1 MQVTLTPTLQRKLF
15 PHCLPPEF
23 CKQPDGSLPFQII
36 KWYPQTN
43 LKGKAGVLL
52 VFLKEFTFLN
62 FQDTQT
68 TLAIVRSYT
77 QIKDRV

>member
-1 MQVTLTPTLQRKLF
+1 MVSTDK
-15 PHCLPPEF
+15 PE
-23 CKQPDGSLPFQII
+23 G
-36 KWYPQTN
+36 
-43 LKGKAGVLL
+43 KGIFSGVLL